1 MRFSDIEIS
10 ELTKAWLTI
19 SLAFAIIWR
28 GMDSRFWLV
37 YLMAALT
44 VGVAFIVH
52 ELSHKY
58 IAQKYGCWAE
68 FRSYQLGLILA
79 ILMSFI
85 GFIFAAPGAV
95 IISGLVTQEE
105 NGRISMA
112 GPVSNL
118 ILASVF
124 YFIAKFGLILLQPMV
139 PISSM
144 IVITEFVQISISIN
158 AWLAFFNLLPFG
170 PLDGVKIMQ
179 WSQKTWFGL
188 VLIAGFFIFFLQ

>member
-1 MRFSDIEIS
+1 MSPFLLGWLIEEMAI
-10 ELTKAWLTI
+10 KAPYEEGPDSYDPTYPM
-19 SLAFAIIWR
+19 AIVI
-28 GMDSRFWLV
+28 GGTYF
-37 YLMAALT
+37 
-44 VGVAFIVH
+44 
-52 ELSHKY
+52 LS
-58 IAQKYGCWAE
+58 A
-68 FRSYQLGLILA
+68 
-79 ILMSFI
+79 I